1 MKSLARAGLCL
12 VYVFLVACATNQAG
26 LTPNGQAHSDLSQD
40 YIAARSAD
48 ALPSAETDSQ
58 QNTTFNKKGLIP
70 AHTLFAPYEDSVPDN
85 QAETSPATPIQEA
98 PQEARLEAEPAPVSI
113 DTQKL
118 IGLNG
123 AQLTRQLGPPRL
135 IRRDGPAEVWLYQ
148 SGTCTVHFYL
158 YVPTAEKTN
167 ASEKGAVVKYADHG
181 ASQACRLIT
190 AAHSR

>member
-1 MKSLARAGLCL
+1 MKSFASAGLCL
-12 VYVFLVACATNQAG
+12 VYVFLVACVTNQAG
-26 LTPNGQAHSDLSQD
+26 LTPSDQANGDLSQD

-48 ALPSAETDSQ
+48 ALPAAERDSQ
-58 QNTTFNKKGLIP
+58 QSATSDKKGLIP
-70 AHTLFAPYEDSVPDN
+70 AHTLFAPYEDSVPGN

-148 SGTCTVHFYL
+148 SGACTVHFYL

-167 ASEKGAVVKYADHG
+167 VSEKGAVVEYADHG
-181 ASQACRLIT
+181 ASQVCRLIT
-190 AAHSR
+190 STHSR

>member
-1 MKSLARAGLCL
+1 MKSFARAGFCL
-12 VYVFLVACATNQAG
+12 ACVFLVACATNQAG
-26 LTPNGQAHSDLSQD
+26 LTPNDQANGDLSQD

-58 QNTTFNKKGLIP
+58 QNTTSNKKGLIP
-70 AHTLFAPYEDSVPDN
+70 AHTLFAPYEDSVPDD
-85 QAETSPATPIQEA
+85 QAETSPATPTQET
-98 PQEARLEAEPAPVSI
+98 RLEADPAPVSI

-148 SGTCTVHFYL
+148 SGACTVHFYL

-167 ASEKGAVVKYADHG
+167 VSEKGAVVEYADHG
-181 ASQACRLIT
+181 ASQVCRLIT
-190 AAHSR
+190 SAHSR

>member
-1 MKSLARAGLCL
+1 MKLLARAGLCL

-26 LTPNGQAHSDLSQD
+26 LTPNDQANGGLSQD

-58 QNTTFNKKGLIP
+58 QNNTPDKKGLIP
-70 AHTLFAPYEDSVPDN
+70 AHTLFAPYEDSVPDD
-85 QAETSPATPIQEA
+85 QAETSPATPT
-98 PQEARLEAEPAPVSI
+98 QEARLEADPAPVSI
-113 DTQKL
+113 DTQKM
-118 IGLNG
+118 IGLSG

-148 SGTCTVHFYL
+148 SRTCTVHFYL

-167 ASEKGAVVKYADHG
+167 TSEKGAVVEYADHG

-190 AAHSR
+190 STHSR